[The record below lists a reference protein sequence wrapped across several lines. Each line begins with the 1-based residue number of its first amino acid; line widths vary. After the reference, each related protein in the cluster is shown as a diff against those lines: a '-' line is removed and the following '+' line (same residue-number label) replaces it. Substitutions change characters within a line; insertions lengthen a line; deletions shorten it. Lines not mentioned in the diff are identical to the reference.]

1 MQRASWLPE
10 DRGFNFGRPGYSPRR
25 ELAVPT
31 RTVICVGPRCL
42 PFAGMMIRVFK
53 FSVNLAFRVIH
64 ALHDVCEKLL
74 FGRAPVI
81 VFLKRGPLVYVILR
95 RCT

>member
-1 MQRASWLPE
+1 MQKASWLPK
-10 DRGFNFGRPGYSPRR
+10 DRGFKFGCPSYSPRR
-25 ELAVPT
+25 ELAVPA
-31 RTVICVGPRCL
+31 RTVICVGLHCL
-42 PFAGMMIRVFK
+42 PFAGMIIRVFK

-64 ALHDVCEKLL
+64 ALRDICEKLL